1 MLVRDVESLDCERYI
16 GVRAYRSRM
25 IYECFIQ
32 KLGNPRISESA
43 ESRTN
48 SFSIE
53 SVFKSQICEVIEA
66 NFRKAKITL
75 LLLELQFIYVSR
87 FVRIGNLL
95 MYTRKFLLIL
105 L

>member
-1 MLVRDVESLDCERYI
+1 
-16 GVRAYRSRM
+16 M

-53 SVFKSQICEVIEA
+53 SVFKLQICDVIEL
-66 NFRKAKITL
+66 NFRKANNNIFVARIAIYLCLAIYSHRESINVHAQVQFFLRKTL
-75 LLLELQFIYVSR
+75 VLSIFI
-87 FVRIGNLL
+87 
-95 MYTRKFLLIL
+95 
-105 L
+105 

>member
-1 MLVRDVESLDCERYI
+1 
-16 GVRAYRSRM
+16 M

-53 SVFKSQICEVIEA
+53 SVFKSQICEVIEP
-66 NFRKAKITL
+66 NFRKAKNNT
-75 LLLELQFIYVSR
+75 FIAPIAIYLFFAISSH
-87 FVRIGNLL
+87 
-95 MYTRKFLLIL
+95 
-105 L
+105 